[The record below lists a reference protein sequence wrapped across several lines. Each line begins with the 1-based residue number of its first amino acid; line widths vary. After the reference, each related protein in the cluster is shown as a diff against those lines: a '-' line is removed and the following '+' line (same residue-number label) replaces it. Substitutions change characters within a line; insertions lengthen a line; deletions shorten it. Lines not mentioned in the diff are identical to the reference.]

1 MCTRI
6 STFLVN
12 DARGWLMH
20 DYDMF
25 KFNYNPPTGITIEQ
39 QN

>member
-1 MCTRI
+1 MYIRI

-12 DARGWLMH
+12 DAKGWFIH
-20 DYDMF
+20 DYGMF

-39 QN
+39 QK